1 MKSNKNNNILQKET
15 YILRNNKDILSTEN
29 INHDKTHKKINFIFN
44 IFLYFSISMFILFLS
59 YNKISTSI
67 SNKQIII
74 EDPFFEKEPLDDYNI
89 EELNIDNNNNT
100 KDILLKTL
108 PNETFQKVINKKE
121 INFLTEEI
129 IKTFNKFTKICYK
142 GKLIDNNKYPLLKN
156 PKITVT
162 IPIYNGGKY
171 LYYSLRSIQNQ
182 KMKEIEIILIDDN
195 SNDNTLEIIEKYMK
209 EDERIRLIKNTNN
222 RKILYSKSIGALNAN
237 GKYILQLD
245 QDDMFIR
252 DDIFDILYN
261 EAEKFELDLVQMRD
275 FVKNSFFFNQ
285 QTIVNIPGSHII
297 NPKETHYKYQ
307 PELKNTMFR
316 EGNNYLLWGMLI
328 KTDLYKKAIYNL
340 WEIIINYKITYQ
352 EDYMVTFILII
363 LANKYKYLNN
373 FGLIHLTHSSATS
386 TKFKSDDEFYFNILF
401 VANKI
406 YEYSA
411 VNYYQ
416 EIYIIFSYI
425 TYFQYYILSK
435 NNRFQTFTNFILKK
449 IFDNENLPNEYKN
462 YMKKTFN
469 LNDEKDFQI
478 WNGFYYMSNYIEE
491 YKKIFDFYD
500 SKVKEYKIKTAVE
513 PLISIIITCYEFK
526 YLDKTINSIENQNF
540 IYFEIILIYDNDEE
554 GDLYL
559 IKEYINNFHNIR
571 LIVNYEKKGLIYSY
585 SKGILSSNGKY
596 VLILEPSNT
605 LATEDTLKDIFNEIH
620 YDKID
625 ILEFNILINNR
636 EKLTKNSLNLYRCQH
651 FKSIIDMSKINY
663 NNSIGIDIRKELL
676 INKLIKSDIMKK
688 ISQNFKNIERIIFN
702 YYDNIFLYL
711 LQKGN
716 YIFKHIGIFGVIQN
730 IKNPKFFKVNSFL
743 KEKNQHIKD
752 SIFYINFIFE
762 KSNNT
767 FEEKD
772 YVYKEFNNLLSIIYN
787 KFNRITKESYTLYKK
802 FMECNYI
809 SKYNKMILQ
818 FYCTSLMN

>member
-261 EAEKFELDLVQMRD
+261 EAEKF
-275 FVKNSFFFNQ
+275 
-285 QTIVNIPGSHII
+285 
-297 NPKETHYKYQ
+297 
-307 PELKNTMFR
+307 
-316 EGNNYLLWGMLI
+316 
-328 KTDLYKKAIYNL
+328 
-340 WEIIINYKITYQ
+340 
-352 EDYMVTFILII
+352 
-363 LANKYKYLNN
+363 LN
-373 FGLIHLTHSSATS
+373 
-386 TKFKSDDEFYFNILF
+386 
-401 VANKI
+401 
-406 YEYSA
+406 
-411 VNYYQ
+411 
-416 EIYIIFSYI
+416 
-425 TYFQYYILSK
+425 
-435 NNRFQTFTNFILKK
+435 
-449 IFDNENLPNEYKN
+449 
-462 YMKKTFN
+462 
-469 LNDEKDFQI
+469 
-478 WNGFYYMSNYIEE
+478 
-491 YKKIFDFYD
+491 
-500 SKVKEYKIKTAVE
+500 
-513 PLISIIITCYEFK
+513 
-526 YLDKTINSIENQNF
+526 
-540 IYFEIILIYDNDEE
+540 
-554 GDLYL
+554 
-559 IKEYINNFHNIR
+559 
-571 LIVNYEKKGLIYSY
+571 
-585 SKGILSSNGKY
+585 
-596 VLILEPSNT
+596 
-605 LATEDTLKDIFNEIH
+605 
-620 YDKID
+620 
-625 ILEFNILINNR
+625 
-636 EKLTKNSLNLYRCQH
+636 
-651 FKSIIDMSKINY
+651 
-663 NNSIGIDIRKELL
+663 
-676 INKLIKSDIMKK
+676 
-688 ISQNFKNIERIIFN
+688 
-702 YYDNIFLYL
+702 
-711 LQKGN
+711 
-716 YIFKHIGIFGVIQN
+716 
-730 IKNPKFFKVNSFL
+730 
-743 KEKNQHIKD
+743 
-752 SIFYINFIFE
+752 
-762 KSNNT
+762 
-767 FEEKD
+767 
-772 YVYKEFNNLLSIIYN
+772 
-787 KFNRITKESYTLYKK
+787 
-802 FMECNYI
+802 
-809 SKYNKMILQ
+809 
-818 FYCTSLMN
+818 